1 LNVPDPKRFPSRND
15 RRCGRSP
22 SARFNVVYHG
32 TITRR
37 LGIDLALQAISRL
50 KKTIT
55 ELQFFVFGTGD
66 DLNEFAALRNS
77 LGLKSTVHF
86 NGKMLPV
93 DKLVKELTIMDLGL
107 IANRKNIATDLML
120 PVKMLEYFALGIPV
134 VAPRLKT
141 IAHYCDDGMVAF
153 YDPERIDSMVQA
165 IHTLYSDPARRR
177 RQVARAGQFLD
188 QYGWDRHKSELVAVY
203 QF

>member
-1 LNVPDPKRFPSRND
+1 M
-15 RRCGRSP
+15 
-22 SARFNVVYHG
+22 
-32 TITRR
+32 
-37 LGIDLALQAISRL
+37 
-50 KKTIT
+50 
-55 ELQFFVFGTGD
+55 QFFVFGTGD
-66 DLNEFAALRNS
+66 DLEEFVALRNS
-77 LGLKSTVHF
+77 LGLEGTVHF

-93 DKLVKELTIMDLGL
+93 DKLVKALTNMDLGL
-107 IANRKNIATDLML
+107 IANRKNIATELML

-141 IAHYCDDGMVAF
+141 IAYYCDDAMVSF

-177 RQVARAGQFLD
+177 KQAARAGQFLD

-203 QF
+203 QS